1 LEESGVLLPEVV
13 WLDDCLHMR
22 NEKNASFTVCS
33 GSWRLQYTFKVEYVP
48 TGKIIT
54 SGKANCGIQVNV
66 DTSASGFG
74 EYRVCCEFEELG
86 LPTTSASVTKKVLS
100 FEEERSWN
108 MVAKMKNTF
117 IHVDPPE
124 VKEHSASVRART
136 NSPPST
142 KFSEQPL
149 FIVNDARWAPTY
161 ASGEPKSPQWG
172 LDSATILEKESVRT
186 SQAPPLLLPE
196 SSSIQREDASLV
208 SIKEQCALLRRP
220 QTGSSGTLAELA
232 EKQSRTPS
240 SVAPLEDVLAQ
251 PSDWKHLHTRGPAM
265 PLPSVVSGTH
275 GGRVGSGEGP
285 RFRIHGH
292 PERQGPGGLPRPES
306 AVFFQTGQST

>member
-1 LEESGVLLPEVV
+1 
-13 WLDDCLHMR
+13 
-22 NEKNASFTVCS
+22 
-33 GSWRLQYTFKVEYVP
+33 
-48 TGKIIT
+48 
-54 SGKANCGIQVNV
+54 VNV

-232 EKQSRTPS
+232 EKQSRSPAS
-240 SVAPLEDVLAQ
+240 SVAPLGGVWAAERMCLRNPQTGSTCTPEERQCHSPASSVAPMAAGWAAERVPDFVYMAI
-251 PSDWKHLHTRGPAM
+251 PSDKVQEVSRVLNQRSSSKQDSQHDEGDDCLHSIPTVADM
-265 PLPSVVSGTH
+265 FSEL
-275 GGRVGSGEGP
+275 
-285 RFRIHGH
+285 
-292 PERQGPGGLPRPES
+292 
-306 AVFFQTGQST
+306 